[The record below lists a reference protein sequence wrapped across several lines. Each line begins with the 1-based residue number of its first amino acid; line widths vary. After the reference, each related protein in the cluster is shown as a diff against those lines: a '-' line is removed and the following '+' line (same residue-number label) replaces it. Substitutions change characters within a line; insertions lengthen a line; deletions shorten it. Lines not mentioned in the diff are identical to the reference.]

1 VAGAE
6 LVLMNIRDD
15 EGHGADRDLSLAL
28 RRLDAAALVPE
39 ADPAREA
46 VLMAAFDAAQRCRTA
61 SRAAQ
66 YWYMAG
72 LATAAAILIA
82 AASTFHGI
90 RPGPQPPNEF
100 VMVPGAVTLPAMES
114 GSLVRMDVPV
124 SMLPSLGVM
133 PPAGRVATVKA
144 DLIVG
149 QDGLTRAVRLVK

>member
-1 VAGAE
+1 
-6 LVLMNIRDD
+6 MNIRDD
-15 EGHGADRDLSLAL
+15 EGNGVDRDLSLAL
-28 RRLDAAALVPE
+28 RRLDDAALVPE

-46 VLMAAFDAAQRCRTA
+46 ALMTAFDAAQRRRTA
-61 SRAAQ
+61 SRGAQ

-72 LATAAAILIA
+72 LATAAAILV
-82 AASTFHGI
+82 AASTFHGV
-90 RPGPQPPNEF
+90 RPGSPPTSEF

-124 SMLPSLGVM
+124 SMLPSLGVT
-133 PPAGRVATVKA
+133 PPAGLVATVKA